1 MKMKYRIEYRDRR
14 CCDFANSRSE
24 LLTLLKH
31 MNSKEIADIRKV
43 YKNGITDSVKDKY
56 SRYITMC

>member
-14 CCDFANSRSE
+14 CCDFANSRADLIE
-24 LLTLLKH
+24 LLKH
-31 MNSKEIADIRKV
+31 VNNKEIADIRKV
-43 YKNGITDSVKDKY
+43 YKNGVTDSVKENY

>member
-14 CCDFANSRSE
+14 CCDFANRRSE

-31 MNSKEIADIRKV
+31 MENEEIADIRKV
-43 YKNGITDSVKDKY
+43 YKSGVTDSVKERY
-56 SRYITMC
+56 SKYITKC

>member
-31 MNSKEIADIRKV
+31 MENEEIADIRKV
-43 YKNGITDSVKDKY
+43 YKSGVTDSVKERY
-56 SRYITMC
+56 SKYITIC

>member
-31 MNSKEIADIRKV
+31 MENEEIADIRKV
-43 YKNGITDSVKDKY
+43 YKSGVTDSVKEQY
-56 SRYITMC
+56 SKYITIC

>member
-31 MNSKEIADIRKV
+31 MKNEEIADIRKV
-43 YKNGITDSVKDKY
+43 YKSGVTASAL
-56 SRYITMC
+56 SL